1 MTLTAAFIIS
11 KAIGATWSWW
21 WLIATVIL
29 DYNFNDQ
36 PVIRIKNNNE
46 NP

>member
-11 KAIGATWSWW
+11 KALGATWSWW

-29 DYNFNDQ
+29 DYNFNDGCI
-36 PVIRIKNNNE
+36 IRIRRNDD
-46 NP
+46 

>member
-21 WLIATVIL
+21 WLIAALIL

-36 PVIRIKNNNE
+36 PVIRNKSND
-46 NP
+46 